1 MKTLNSV
8 LHTLSRNKGISVKI
22 GSKGG
27 SGLWY
32 CAKLTAHTHNDI
44 DLENKTIRA
53 RETRLL
59 NQLKEKMADLDKWY
73 EKKIAKWLEN
83 PRNKK
88 KSETKKQT
96 FINDQLKL
104 KESDRERI
112 PTQIKELEYDIASSF
127 LNRPV
132 VEIVDGISLDEPNTK
147 VIYIKGF
154 ERGDYWTIKEYTRAK
169 LPKEQQR
176 TFDVRLPKIDRKEQL

>member
-1 MKTLNSV
+1 M
-8 LHTLSRNKGISVKI
+8 
-22 GSKGG
+22 
-27 SGLWY
+27 
-32 CAKLTAHTHNDI
+32 
-44 DLENKTIRA
+44 
-53 RETRLL
+53 L
-59 NQLKEKMADLDKWY
+59 NQLKEKMVDLDKWY
-73 EKKIAKWLEN
+73 EKRIAKWLAN
-83 PRNKK
+83 PRNQK

-132 VEIVDGISLDEPNTK
+132 VEMVDGISPDEPNTK
-147 VIYIKGF
+147 IIYIKGF

-169 LPKEQQR
+169 LPKEQQK
-176 TFDVRLPKIDRKEQL
+176 TFDVRLPKINRKEQL